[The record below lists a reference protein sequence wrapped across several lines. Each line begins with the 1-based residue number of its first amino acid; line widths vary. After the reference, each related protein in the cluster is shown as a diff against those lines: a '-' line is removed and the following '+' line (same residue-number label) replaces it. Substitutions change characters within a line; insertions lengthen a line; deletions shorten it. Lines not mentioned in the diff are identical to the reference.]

1 MIFARKS
8 PLVIGFW
15 IHHNIFPYK
24 KQGVINRYEIVWYA
38 CGKLATCLLCNHP
51 CTRYNRC
58 MNSDVAQIMSPV
70 DHFGKSRF
78 SITFISLVALALILA
93 AVFVWL
99 ESGQKV
105 EVPSTVLTAQA
116 KAQYVREME
125 QVVQNQ
131 PALPADQ
138 KAALIEAMSAKLQ
151 AKK

>member
-1 MIFARKS
+1 MNTNKHLDKS
-8 PLVIGFW
+8 RLIATIVFLVI
-15 IHHNIFPYK
+15 
-24 KQGVINRYEIVWYA
+24 
-38 CGKLATCLLCNHP
+38 
-51 CTRYNRC
+51 
-58 MNSDVAQIMSPV
+58 
-70 DHFGKSRF
+70 
-78 SITFISLVALALILA
+78 LALILA

>member
-1 MIFARKS
+1 
-8 PLVIGFW
+8 
-15 IHHNIFPYK
+15 
-24 KQGVINRYEIVWYA
+24 
-38 CGKLATCLLCNHP
+38 
-51 CTRYNRC
+51 
-58 MNSDVAQIMSPV
+58 MSPV

-78 SITFISLVALALILA
+78 SITIISLVALALILA